1 MRTTVESRFIFGNQ
15 SSKPVT
21 VSAACY
27 DTKNQLGSHETLADK
42 SAAQMNVL
50 AISLRFFAFIS
61 VWSFGMRSSLACS
74 TMAAKA
80 LLVPFGKVDKNFV
93 GFGRAR
99 RIDRDMVKGSRDQN
113 QNIMES

>member
-1 MRTTVESRFIFGNQ
+1 MRTTIELRFIFGNQ

-27 DTKNQLGSHETLADK
+27 NIKNQLGSHETK

-61 VWSFGMRSSLACS
+61 AWSFGMRSSLACS

-80 LLVPFGKVDKNFV
+80 LLVLFGKVDKILV
-93 GFGRAR
+93 GFGRVR
-99 RIDRDMVKGSRDQN
+99 RIDKDMVKRV
-113 QNIMES
+113 ESQTKIIES

>member
-1 MRTTVESRFIFGNQ
+1 MSIDSFSVIRVANLSLYQLHVIIQ
-15 SSKPVT
+15 
-21 VSAACY
+21 
-27 DTKNQLGSHETLADK
+27 KNQLGSHETLAHK
-42 SAAQMNVL
+42 SAAHMNVL

-80 LLVPFGKVDKNFV
+80 LLVLFGKVDKFFV

-99 RIDRDMVKGSRDQN
+99 RIDKDMVKGSRVKSKSK
-113 QNIMES
+113 IL